1 MTLCLGYLVRQ
12 LPEQRTL
19 LPDLFIVVIVGI
31 EPTSYA
37 LQAYAKPS
45 QLNHRVHFLDNHRVV
60 RTVAVEREGLE
71 PPTICSSGRH
81 STTELPFHM
90 SLREPFTHT
99 S

>member
-45 QLNHRVHFLDNHRVV
+45 QLNH
-60 RTVAVEREGLE
+60 
-71 PPTICSSGRH
+71 H
-81 STTELPFHM
+81 SALP
-90 SLREPFTHT
+90 R
-99 S
+99 